1 MFLYFFLNVI
11 VNINDMI
18 FKCIKKDNF
27 KFFVVVELCNEILNF
42 FDIVML
48 CFCVVFIIG
57 VNRGLGLEFV
67 R

>member
-1 MFLYFFLNVI
+1 
-11 VNINDMI
+11 MI
-18 FKCIKKDNF
+18 GKCIKKDNF